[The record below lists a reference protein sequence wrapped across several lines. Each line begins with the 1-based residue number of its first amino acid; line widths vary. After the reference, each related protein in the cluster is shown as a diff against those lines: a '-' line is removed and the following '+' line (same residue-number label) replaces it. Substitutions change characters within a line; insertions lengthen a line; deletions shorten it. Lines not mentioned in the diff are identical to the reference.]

1 MVSFS
6 ERVRRQAA
14 AALKASGESRLG
26 LSKKT
31 GIPYA
36 TLTRSLDGHRPLN
49 TDEIDKI
56 RKALGIPLEAIVQE
70 TAA

>member
-6 ERVRRQAA
+6 ERVRRQVA
-14 AALKASGESRLG
+14 AALKVSGESRLG

-56 RKALGIPLEAIVQE
+56 AKALDVSLGELVSA
-70 TAA
+70 

>member
-6 ERVRRQAA
+6 ERVRRQVAT
-14 AALKASGESRLG
+14 ALKVSGESRLG

-56 RKALGIPLEAIVQE
+56 AKALDVSLGELVSA
-70 TAA
+70 

>member
-1 MVSFS
+1 M
-6 ERVRRQAA
+6 AT
-14 AALKASGESRLG
+14 ALKVSGESRLG

-56 RKALGIPLEAIVQE
+56 AKALDVSLGELVSA
-70 TAA
+70 